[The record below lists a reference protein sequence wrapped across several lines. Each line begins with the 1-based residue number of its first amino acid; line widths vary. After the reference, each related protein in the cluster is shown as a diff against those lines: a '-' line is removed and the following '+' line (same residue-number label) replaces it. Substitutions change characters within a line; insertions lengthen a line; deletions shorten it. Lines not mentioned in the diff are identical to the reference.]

1 MDPSGIQYIIE
12 NCDFF
17 KGLNTVELE
26 GIIKLSQVETYEAG
40 GKILNQRELSDKF
53 YILAAGHVSLG
64 KSIGLDARKGNVT
77 PSLLGK

>member
-40 GKILNQRELSDKF
+40 GKILNQRELSDKS

-77 PSLLGK
+77 LSLLGK